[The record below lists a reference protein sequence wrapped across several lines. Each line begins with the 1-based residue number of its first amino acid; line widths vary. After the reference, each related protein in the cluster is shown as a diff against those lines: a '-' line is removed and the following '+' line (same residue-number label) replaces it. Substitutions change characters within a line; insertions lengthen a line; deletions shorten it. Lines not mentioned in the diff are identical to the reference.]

1 MKEKHV
7 VVCTFVTLRLVSLKR
22 QSRHQVG
29 DLKRQKLKPCIVQLG
44 TSTSTHTHSHSILDL

>member
-44 TSTSTHTHSHSILDL
+44 TSTHTHSHSILDL